1 MYRLAFILVE
11 QTTINLKTVQNMTC
25 QMFQKGNIV
34 HRPQN
39 TVRQKEMMNRAQK
52 HKIDIVVHIFLVH
65 SLETAVVDTL
75 KSGANMSCV
84 GNVSAQLNDFP

>member
-52 HKIDIVVHIFLVH
+52 HKIDIVVHIF
-65 SLETAVVDTL
+65 
-75 KSGANMSCV
+75 
-84 GNVSAQLNDFP
+84 

>member
-1 MYRLAFILVE
+1 
-11 QTTINLKTVQNMTC
+11 MTC

-52 HKIDIVVHIFLVH
+52 HKIDIVVHIF
-65 SLETAVVDTL
+65 
-75 KSGANMSCV
+75 
-84 GNVSAQLNDFP
+84 